1 MATELAPIT
10 ESISKGMTDDIDL
23 DIDFSKI
30 KKKKSSKKAV
40 AEIAAAVT
48 EEEAIVASTPKV
60 VPVEHVEV
68 VDDEIPTYEE
78 MLSKLYK
85 EIKKSSPEMLDGAMK
100 LKLKRPTLARIGTKR
115 TAWTNFTE
123 CCETLKRT
131 TDHVKDFIL
140 AELGATGSIDGD
152 DYFIVKFILK
162 DKHLET
168 VIRKYMKEYVQC
180 RVCNGYDTEMKREAA
195 HRLNIISCCHCK
207 SQRSVENI
215 KVGYHATTKADR
227 KAERNKD

>member
-1 MATELAPIT
+1 MATELASTT
-10 ESISKGMTDDIDL
+10 ESISNSITEDLDL

-30 KKKKSSKKAV
+30 KKKKKSSKKAV
-40 AEIAAAVT
+40 VEIAATA
-48 EEEAIVASTPKV
+48 EEDIGAATPKA

-68 VDDEIPTYEE
+68 VDEDIPTYEE

-85 EIKKSSPEMLDGAMK
+85 EIKKNSPEMLDGAMK

-180 RVCNGYDTEMKREAA
+180 RVCLGYDTEMKREAA